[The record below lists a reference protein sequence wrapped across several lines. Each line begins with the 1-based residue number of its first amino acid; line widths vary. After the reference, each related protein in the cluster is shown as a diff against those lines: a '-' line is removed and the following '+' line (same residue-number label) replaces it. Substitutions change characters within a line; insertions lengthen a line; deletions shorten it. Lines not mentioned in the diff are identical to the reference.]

1 MGFFTKKIISL
12 DERTFALDLSDLSLK
27 VFQVEKKGSS
37 DFIRSYCNLDIP
49 YGYINDGRI
58 VEKEKLA
65 LLIKSAVKKAGP
77 KKINTRKVI
86 CSIPES
92 KAFLRKINIPQMDA
106 KEAQEAVRWEIEASI
121 PLTADQV
128 YYDWQFLDVSD
139 GKQNILTA
147 AVAKEVV
154 DELIDTLTMAGLEPY
169 GLEIESISSA
179 RSLISENSS
188 LDEVFLIIDL
198 GALRTSFIICE
209 GNMPFFTSSI
219 PFSSKN
225 ITDMISKTIKVS
237 PDEAEKFKK
246 LQGIEHSFE
255 NSSIFNAVKA
265 LLENLSVEIEKTI
278 DFYQSL
284 SQKNPAVKKVIL
296 CGGGA
301 NLRGL
306 LPYLTTRLC
315 KEVWI
320 GDPWVNLN
328 LGNKLPIISKEE
340 SVSYAT
346 AVGLAIKNN
355 DHGDKS

>member
-1 MGFFTKKIISL
+1 MSFFTKKIISL

-27 VFQVEKKGSS
+27 VFQVEKRGSS
-37 DFIRSYCNLDIP
+37 DFIRSYCNLDVP
-49 YGYINDGRI
+49 CGYINDGRI
-58 VEKEKLA
+58 IEKEKLA

-77 KKINTRKVI
+77 KKINTKKVV

-92 KAFLRKINIPQMDA
+92 KAFLRKVNIPQMSA
-106 KEAQEAVRWEIEASI
+106 KEAHEAVRWEIEASI
-121 PLTADQV
+121 PLTSDQV
-128 YYDWQFLDVSD
+128 YYDWQFLDVSE

-154 DELIDTLTMAGLEPY
+154 DELIEMLILADLDPY

-179 RSLISENSS
+179 RSLISKKSS
-188 LDEVFLIIDL
+188 PEDVFLIVDL

-225 ITDMISKTIKVS
+225 ITDLISKTMKVS
-237 PDEAEKFKK
+237 NDEAEKFKK

-255 NSSIFNAVKA
+255 NSSIFNAVKS

-278 DFYQSL
+278 DFYQGI
-284 SQKNPAVKKVIL
+284 SQKNPVVEKVII

-306 LPYLTTRLC
+306 IPYLTTRLC
-315 KEVWI
+315 KEVRI

-328 LGNKLPIISKEE
+328 LGNNLPIISKEE
-340 SVSYAT
+340 SVSCAT
-346 AVGLAIKNN
+346 AIGLAIKSN
-355 DHGDKS
+355 DYGDKS